1 MAENMIMS
9 YREKGDK
16 WVEQVD
22 TNSGTTED
30 CYPSYTILSPPQG
43 YLRRSRADCCY
54 SEEMVTPLSVP
65 QICKYDV
72 RLHKYHSALPKI
84 PKPLMVS

>member
-1 MAENMIMS
+1 MS

-43 YLRRSRADCCY
+43 
-54 SEEMVTPLSVP
+54 
-65 QICKYDV
+65 
-72 RLHKYHSALPKI
+72 
-84 PKPLMVS
+84 